1 MKTGWRSGPR
11 FPREGTV
18 SLRPVLVVLLFAA
31 VLVPASAGPAEA
43 ATTICNRYCDG
54 RDAALAPADRQPV
67 SSTLYG
73 RRFTVHVNDTDAMA
87 WAGLD
92 NGKAG
97 DEVWLDR
104 SFDGGRTWTD
114 SRLGAGAVAAGATS
128 RRTPQFNVD

>member
-1 MKTGWRSGPR
+1 MENRMAVRAMLPR
-11 FPREGTV
+11 LREGTV
-18 SLRPVLVVLLFAA
+18 SPRLLAVLALALAVA
-31 VLVPASAGPAEA
+31 VLVPAPADA

-54 RDAALAPADRQPV
+54 RDAALAPSDRQPV

-104 SFDGGRTWTD
+104 SFD
-114 SRLGAGAVAAGATS
+114 
-128 RRTPQFNVD
+128 